1 MSKNYRIYLDVCCL
15 NRPFDQQ
22 SQARIRLETEAILEI
37 INYCQA
43 KTWTLIAS
51 NILEAEISQTP
62 NQERIENVKKILA
75 IATIKVLSGDW
86 LKERVL
92 KLQKLGFASYDAAH
106 VASAERAKA
115 DIFLTTDDRLV
126 KKSQTYAQLL
136 KVEVNNPL
144 QWLAQIILIEDNS
157 NENPKPNY

>member
-43 KTWTLIAS
+43 GTWTLITS
-51 NILEAEISQTP
+51 NVLEAEISQTP
-62 NQERIENVKKILA
+62 NKERIENVKKILDLA
-75 IATIKVLSGDW
+75 KIKVLSGDW
-86 LKERVL
+86 LKERASQ
-92 KLQKLGFASYDAAH
+92 LQKLGFASYDAAH
-106 VASAERAKA
+106 VASAERASS

-126 KKSQTYAQLL
+126 RKSAPPRLRSPQA
-136 KVEVNNPL
+136 
-144 QWLAQIILIEDNS
+144 
-157 NENPKPNY
+157 